1 MERKAVMK
9 PLPTVLIAVQG
20 KQKILR
26 ACIDWALPWLPEME
40 PKVWGAGLRPRSLPV
55 EGDICVNSK

>member
-20 KQKILR
+20 KQRILR
-26 ACIDWALPWLPEME
+26 ACIALGPAL
-40 PKVWGAGLRPRSLPV
+40 AS
-55 EGDICVNSK
+55 